1 MGLPKSVR
9 FDDELENLVDEYL
22 KENNI
27 KFAQL
32 IQLAIIKFI
41 SEQQSIEL
49 KPISSQKWKRS
60 AEKAYKKHKDAMD
73 KLK

>member
-1 MGLPKSVR
+1 MSLPKSVR
-9 FDDELENLVDEYL
+9 FDDELETLVEEYL
-22 KENNI
+22 KQNNI

-32 IQLAIIKFI
+32 IQLAIVKFI

-49 KPISSQKWKRS
+49 KPIASKKWKN
-60 AEKAYKKHKDAMD
+60 ATEKAYQKHKDAMD

>member
-9 FDDELENLVDEYL
+9 FDDKLESLVEDYL
-22 KENNI
+22 RENNI

-49 KPISSQKWKRS
+49 KPISSKKWKR
-60 AEKAYKKHKDAMD
+60 AIEKAYKKNKDAMD
-73 KLK
+73 RFR